1 MTTPASPNSISFTQI
16 TNEFGGLK
24 TNSNQTGIDLGA
36 YRVLETI
43 NGIDYRLDEGV
54 PFIGQISFDD
64 LRNKSLNVVVD
75 INGGTRV
82 WGRDPWNSNN
92 TIVIGGGTR
101 KEGGSRI
108 IIHVRGT
115 VQSERGTHPI
125 GNSGSGNRWSAALR
139 TGTWTNIVS
148 LDVIVGPGNNN
159 GHIRGGGGNGG
170 NGGTSNG
177 NDENDEQA
185 DGADGHHGT
194 SALGL
199 NHNIRNLEVKSGS
212 TIIAGGG
219 GGAWTPNCGV
229 RLRPSGFAEENPS
242 RWTAF
247 LSAGAAEV
255 NSAFPEAAALL
266 RLCSRSFLKRWAI
279 SLAVLAAVFAA
290 SEIFFRSA
298 SSSSGVSFF
307 FGFHFAAAFVAA
319 GPRWC

>member
-36 YRVLETI
+36 YRVYQNV
-43 NGIDYRLDEGV
+43 NGINYRLDEGV
-54 PFIGQISFDD
+54 PYIGSISFDD

-194 SALGL
+194 
-199 NHNIRNLEVKSGS
+199 
-212 TIIAGGG
+212 
-219 GGAWTPNCGV
+219 
-229 RLRPSGFAEENPS
+229 
-242 RWTAF
+242 
-247 LSAGAAEV
+247 
-255 NSAFPEAAALL
+255 
-266 RLCSRSFLKRWAI
+266 
-279 SLAVLAAVFAA
+279 
-290 SEIFFRSA
+290 
-298 SSSSGVSFF
+298 VSYT
-307 FGFHFAAAFVAA
+307 HLTLPTKVSV
-319 GPRWC
+319 